1 MSLSRYTI
9 TNRITNPETRDHL
22 LCRVL
27 YSISLVELSHLANVR
42 EHPSSLVRVQIHI
55 HTLIGGETLGV
66 NDAGKKK
73 EVQKIR
79 RDLFWCRKMKQV
91 RRYRQDLSRTR
102 DEGRSRT
109 LAR

>member
-73 EVQKIR
+73 KYKKYVEICFGAEK
-79 RDLFWCRKMKQV
+79 
-91 RRYRQDLSRTR
+91 
-102 DEGRSRT
+102 
-109 LAR
+109 